1 MDKVQR
7 GNILKLS
14 TFRLTTLDGFLSQ
27 QKASASVEIP
37 LRLNQVEEEVDKKKF
52 PFVLIQ
58 RT

>member
-1 MDKVQR
+1 VQR